1 MNTRYIWGPV
11 LVCVFALGGCAAPAR
26 IDQMVVTGQPGQRVS
41 QTPLRG
47 NVAVND
53 VTGGKETNPMWKSSV
68 GSADFTQA
76 LEGSLR
82 TVGLLAPNRQSGLY
96 TMTAHLENLDQ
107 PNFGF
112 DMTVTASVLY
122 AVVERKSG
130 KEVFHRTIALPY
142 TAKMGDA
149 FAGAERLKL
158 ANEGAIR
165 TNITQ
170 LIDELFALKIE
181 GVSIGIPSASS
192 EEQLKELKRL
202 KDAGLISNDVY
213 LERQKAILGSS

>member
-1 MNTRYIWGPV
+1 MNTRYIWAAV
-11 LVCVFALGGCAAPAR
+11 LVCVFALGGCASPAR
-26 IDQMVVTGQPGQRVS
+26 VDQMVTSGQPGQRVAQS
-41 QTPLRG
+41 QLRG
-47 NVAVND
+47 NVAVSD

-68 GSADFTQA
+68 GSDDFMQA

-82 TVGLLAPNRQSGLY
+82 TVGLLAPTRQSGLY
-96 TMTAHLENLDQ
+96 SLTAHLQNLDQ

-122 AVVERKSG
+122 AVVERKTG
-130 KEVFHRTIALPY
+130 KEIFRKTIAVPY

-149 FAGAERLKL
+149 FSGTERLKL

-170 LIDELFALKIE
+170 LIDELFGLKIE
-181 GVSIGIPSASS
+181 GISVGIPGTNN
-192 EEQLKELKRL
+192 EEKLKELKRL

-213 LERQKAILGSS
+213 VERQKVILGGN